1 MASNEA
7 QGRVR
12 CDIVV
17 GQHVNEEKAN
27 RARQLRHDPTP
38 EERLLWQTLRGKQ
51 LGGYRFRR
59 QQVIGGFVVDF
70 YCAAV
75 GLVIEVD
82 GFVHED
88 TAAYDRER
96 SLAVAR
102 FRLRVVRVSNNDV
115 VRNLQGVL
123 TRITRALLT
132 DGGSGA
138 QS

>member
-1 MASNEA
+1 VASNEA
-7 QGRVR
+7 QRRVTR
-12 CDIVV
+12 DIVV

-59 QQVIGGFVVDF
+59 QQVIGGFIVDF
-70 YCAAV
+70 YCAAA

-82 GFVHED
+82 GSVHEH

-96 SLAVAR
+96 SLALAR

-115 VRNLQGVL
+115 VRDLPSVL
-123 TRITRALLT
+123 TRIMRALLA
-132 DGGSGA
+132 DRGSGGL
-138 QS
+138 S